1 MTGRPAILIVEDDE
15 RWQEVLKEPLED
27 EGYDVTVVDGYQG
40 GRRALEEQR
49 FDLAILD
56 LQLDES
62 APMLDG
68 ERLLAHISRRLP
80 GTPCIVVSGRGDI
93 RIVRDAFKQYHVV
106 DYIAKE
112 QFDIPSFVDLAK
124 TAVRS
129 TIDPAALRR
138 TLENRFDLEEIQDLC
153 FDLGIDF
160 DALRGAGKKAREVVS
175 YCQRR
180 GRLEELATR
189 IARLRPEAPQAAPGV
204 DDRR

>member
-27 EGYDVTVVDGYQG
+27 EGYDVTVVDGYQD

-93 RIVRDAFKQYHVV
+93 RVVRDAFKQYHVV

-189 IARLRPEAPQAAPGV
+189 IATLRPEAPQAAPGV